1 MKLAIALLVA
11 LVVPFGLV
19 VLAAAIAGRLFASY
33 RRQRQ
38 SVCHAG
44 GGIAPT

>member
-1 MKLAIALLVA
+1 MKLAIALLAA

-19 VLAAAIAGRLFASY
+19 VLAAAIAGRLLASH

-38 SVCHAG
+38 AAG
-44 GGIAPT
+44 ARGIALA